1 MNKICQQIEEKRNQ
15 LYALMACYQDFQH
28 PRVIE
33 TSQNIDRLLNQLYFI
48 NKSINNSRFR
58 SGNK

>member
-1 MNKICQQIEEKRNQ
+1 MNKIWQQIEEKRKQ
-15 LYALMACYQDFQH
+15 LYTLMACYQDFQH

-33 TSQNIDRLLNQLYFI
+33 TSQSIDRLLNQLYSI